1 MTIREVVGKVQV
13 KKKLGEVLVFEK
25 EDSFSEGDS
34 GCKYSCIYNKKIPA
48 GAGIFIFRC
57 M

>member
-1 MTIREVVGKVQV
+1 MTIREVFGKVQV
-13 KKKLGEVLVFEK
+13 KKKVVGSVVYEK